1 MPRSLSKR
9 QLASIGYWYNL
20 PVSCFCYI
28 LSFKLIIH
36 MLLIWLLLLRS
47 PSSRRRSQALLVKPP
62 AVDFI
67 VRNFRVGLQHIRAE
81 IVLLAIYLDLYQR
94 RWVITRQ
101 WAWKQPS
108 AHTYLSSPT
117 LSVLGDTAQGWSL
130 LFWRQGKLVEFADL
144 WERCRRLLLHDTWQ
158 QSHWEV

>member
-1 MPRSLSKR
+1 MYTARIKTNTELYLTEHAEVAFKAATGIYR
-9 QLASIGYWYNL
+9 LAVNL
-20 PVSCFCYI
+20 PVSCFCYM

-101 WAWKQPS
+101 
-108 AHTYLSSPT
+108 
-117 LSVLGDTAQGWSL
+117 
-130 LFWRQGKLVEFADL
+130 
-144 WERCRRLLLHDTWQ
+144 
-158 QSHWEV
+158 